1 MWSRSDD
8 FQEVRSMASSQS
20 SSSKGTVW
28 TVLLAITAVL
38 VSIAVYMAMM
48 WAPTAA
54 NLPTEAERL
63 AQRIFYFHVAAG
75 WVGYVAFGVT
85 AVAGILYLIKRQRR
99 FDNLAVSSAEIG
111 VVFTAANLVSGS
123 VWARP
128 TWGTWW
134 SWDDPRLTL
143 AAIVLLVYIAYL
155 MLRNA
160 IDDPERRARLS
171 SIYGIVGFLSVP
183 LSFISV
189 RIWRTIHPAVIGTGS
204 ETAQGGFDMSGNMVV
219 VLLFS
224 IFTFSLL
231 YAVLLYYRLQLE
243 NLRER
248 VDDLKVQAL
257 AES

>member
-1 MWSRSDD
+1 MTAQKRSGRD
-8 FQEVRSMASSQS
+8 
-20 SSSKGTVW
+20 TLW
-28 TVLLAITAVL
+28 TVLTAITGIL
-38 VSIAVYMAMM
+38 ILIGLYLSLL
-48 WAPTAA
+48 WAPEAA
-54 NLPTEAERL
+54 NLSTANERF
-63 AQRIFYFHVAAG
+63 AQRIFYFHVSAG

-85 AVAGILYLIKRQRR
+85 AAASVLYLIKRQRR

-111 VVFTAANLVSGS
+111 VIFTAANLVSGS
-123 VWARP
+123 IWARP
-128 TWGTWW
+128 TWNTWW

-143 AAIVLLVYIAYL
+143 AAIVLMVYIAYL

-204 ETAQGGFDMSGNMVV
+204 ETSQGGFDMSGSMVM

-224 IFTFSLL
+224 IFTFTLL
-231 YAVLLYYRLQLE
+231 YFVLLHYRLRLE
-243 NLRER
+243 SQR
-248 VDDLKVQAL
+248 VELEELKAVML

>member
-1 MWSRSDD
+1 MATSNRSSG
-8 FQEVRSMASSQS
+8 RSAL
-20 SSSKGTVW
+20 W
-28 TVLLAITAVL
+28 TVLLVITGVL
-38 VSIAVYMAMM
+38 ITVGVYMSMI
-48 WAPTAA
+48 WAPTAV
-54 NLPTEAERL
+54 NMPTEAERL

-75 WVGYVAFGVT
+75 WVGYLAFGVT
-85 AVAGILYLIKRQRR
+85 AIASILYLLKRQRR

-123 VWARP
+123 IWARP

-143 AAIVLLVYIAYL
+143 AAIVLLVYIAYM

-204 ETAQGGFDMSGNMVV
+204 ETSQGGFDMSGNMVV
-219 VLLFS
+219 VLLYA

-231 YAVLLYYRLQLE
+231 YVVLLHYRLQLE
-243 NLRER
+243 NLREQ
-248 VDDLKVQAL
+248 VDDLKMQAL
-257 AES
+257 ADV

>member
-1 MWSRSDD
+1 MAESKKSR
-8 FQEVRSMASSQS
+8 AGG
-20 SSSKGTVW
+20 KIW
-28 TVLLAITAVL
+28 TALLVLTAIL
-38 VSIAVYMAMM
+38 IAVGVYLSVA
-48 WAPTAA
+48 WAPTAV
-54 NLPTEAERL
+54 NLPTEAEQM

-75 WVGYVAFGVT
+75 WVGYLAFGVT
-85 AVAGILYLIKRQRR
+85 AAAGVLYLLKRQRR
-99 FDNLAVSSAEIG
+99 WDHVAVSSAEIG

-189 RIWRTIHPAVIGTGS
+189 RIWRTIHPAVIGTTS
-204 ETAQGGFDMSGNMVV
+204 ETAQGGFDMSGNMVG

-224 IFTFSLL
+224 IVTFSLL
-231 YAVLLYYRLQLE
+231 YVVLLHYRLRLE
-243 NLRER
+243 DLWEQ
-248 VDDLKVQAL
+248 VEDLKTRAL
-257 AES
+257 VEA

>member
-1 MWSRSDD
+1 MTAQKRSGRET
-8 FQEVRSMASSQS
+8 FWMALT
-20 SSSKGTVW
+20 GVTG
-28 TVLLAITAVL
+28 VLIL
-38 VSIAVYMAMM
+38 VGVYLSLL

-54 NLPTEAERL
+54 NLPTVNEQM

-85 AVAGILYLIKRQRR
+85 AAASVLYLIKRSRR
-99 FDNLAVSSAEIG
+99 FDNVAVSSAEIG

-123 VWARP
+123 IWARP
-128 TWGTWW
+128 TWNTWW

-143 AAIVLLVYIAYL
+143 AAIVLMVYIAYL

-160 IDDPERRARLS
+160 IDDPERKARLS

-189 RIWRTIHPAVIGTGS
+189 RIWRTIHPAVIGTAS
-204 ETAQGGFDMSGNMVV
+204 ESAQGGFDMSGNMVV

-231 YAVLLYYRLQLE
+231 YFVLLHYRLRLEDQRVELEEYKLAVLA
-243 NLRER
+243 
-248 VDDLKVQAL
+248 D
-257 AES
+257 S

>member
-1 MWSRSDD
+1 MAESKNSRGGG
-8 FQEVRSMASSQS
+8 QI
-20 SSSKGTVW
+20 W
-28 TVLLAITAVL
+28 TALLVLTAIL
-38 VSIAVYMAMM
+38 IAVGVYLSVA
-48 WAPTAA
+48 WAPTAV
-54 NLPTEAERL
+54 NLPTEAEQM

-85 AVAGILYLIKRQRR
+85 AAAGVLYLLKRQRR
-99 FDNLAVSSAEIG
+99 FDNVAVSSAEIG

-160 IDDPERRARLS
+160 VDDPERRARLS

-189 RIWRTIHPAVIGTGS
+189 RIWRTIHPAVIGTTS
-204 ETAQGGFDMSGNMVV
+204 ETAQGGFDMSGNMVM

-224 IFTFSLL
+224 IATFSLL
-231 YAVLLYYRLQLE
+231 YVVLLHYRLKLE
-243 NLRER
+243 TLREQ
-248 VDDLKVQAL
+248 VEDLKIHALTQA
-257 AES
+257 

>member
-1 MWSRSDD
+1 
-8 FQEVRSMASSQS
+8 MAE
-20 SSSKGTVW
+20 SKKPRGGGKIW
-28 TVLLAITAVL
+28 TALLVLTAIL
-38 VSIAVYMAMM
+38 IAVGVYLSVA
-48 WAPTAA
+48 WAPTAV
-54 NLPTEAERL
+54 NLPTEAEQM

-75 WVGYVAFGVT
+75 WVGYLAFGVT
-85 AVAGILYLIKRQRR
+85 AAAGVLYLLKRQRR
-99 FDNLAVSSAEIG
+99 WDHVAVSSAEIG

-143 AAIVLLVYIAYL
+143 AAIVLLVYVAYL

-189 RIWRTIHPAVIGTGS
+189 RIWRTIHPAVIGTTS
-204 ETAQGGFDMSGNMVV
+204 ETAQGGFDMSGNMVG

-224 IFTFSLL
+224 IATFSLL
-231 YAVLLYYRLQLE
+231 YVVLLHYRLRLE
-243 NLRER
+243 DLREQ
-248 VDDLKVQAL
+248 VEDLKTRAL
-257 AES
+257 AEA

>member
-1 MWSRSDD
+1 MTAHKRSGRET
-8 FQEVRSMASSQS
+8 FWMALT
-20 SSSKGTVW
+20 GVTG
-28 TVLLAITAVL
+28 VLIL
-38 VSIAVYMAMM
+38 VGVYLSLI

-54 NLPTEAERL
+54 NLPTVNEQM

-85 AVAGILYLIKRQRR
+85 AAASVLYLIKRSRR
-99 FDNLAVSSAEIG
+99 FDNVAVSSAEIG

-123 VWARP
+123 IWARP
-128 TWGTWW
+128 TWNTWW

-143 AAIVLLVYIAYL
+143 AAIVLMVYIAYL

-160 IDDPERRARLS
+160 IDDPERKARLS

-189 RIWRTIHPAVIGTGS
+189 RIWRTIHPAVIGTAS
-204 ETAQGGFDMSGNMVV
+204 ESAQGGFDMSGNMVV

-231 YAVLLYYRLQLE
+231 YFVLLHYRLRLEDQRVELEEYKLAVLA
-243 NLRER
+243 
-248 VDDLKVQAL
+248 D
-257 AES
+257 S

>member
-1 MWSRSDD
+1 MAVSKESRG
-8 FQEVRSMASSQS
+8 AS
-20 SSSKGTVW
+20 KIW
-28 TVLLAITAVL
+28 TALLVLTAIL
-38 VSIAVYMAMM
+38 IAVGVYLSVA

-54 NLPTEAERL
+54 NLPTEAEQM

-75 WVGYVAFGVT
+75 WVGYLAFGVT
-85 AVAGILYLIKRQRR
+85 AAAGVLYLLKRQRR
-99 FDNLAVSSAEIG
+99 FDNIAVSSAEIG

-160 IDDPERRARLS
+160 IDEPERRARLA

-189 RIWRTIHPAVIGTGS
+189 RIWRTIHPAVIGTAS
-204 ETAQGGFDMSGNMVV
+204 ETSQGGFDMSGNMVM
-219 VLLFS
+219 VLLYA

-231 YAVLLYYRLQLE
+231 YVVLLHYRLRLE
-243 NLRER
+243 NLREQ
-248 VDDLKVQAL
+248 VDDLKMRAL
-257 AES
+257 AEA

>member
-1 MWSRSDD
+1 MAESKRSRGGG
-8 FQEVRSMASSQS
+8 
-20 SSSKGTVW
+20 KIW
-28 TVLLAITAVL
+28 TALLVLTAIMTAVG
-38 VSIAVYMAMM
+38 VYLSVA
-48 WAPTAA
+48 WAPTAV
-54 NLPTEAERL
+54 NLPTEAEQM

-85 AVAGILYLIKRQRR
+85 AAAGVLYLLKRQRR
-99 FDNLAVSSAEIG
+99 FDNVAVSSAEIG

-160 IDDPERRARLS
+160 VDDPERRARLS

-189 RIWRTIHPAVIGTGS
+189 RIWRTIHPAVIGTTS
-204 ETAQGGFDMSGNMVV
+204 ETAQGGFDMSGNMVM

-224 IFTFSLL
+224 IVTFSLL
-231 YAVLLYYRLQLE
+231 YVVLLHYRLKLE
-243 NLRER
+243 TLREQ
-248 VDDLKVQAL
+248 VEDLKIHALTQA
-257 AES
+257 

>member
-1 MWSRSDD
+1 MAVSQKARGESKIWS
-8 FQEVRSMASSQS
+8 
-20 SSSKGTVW
+20 
-28 TVLLAITAVL
+28 VLLVVTAILISVG
-38 VSIAVYMAMM
+38 VYLSVA
-48 WAPTAA
+48 WAPTAV
-54 NLPTEAERL
+54 NLPTEAEQL

-75 WVGYVAFGVT
+75 WVGYLAFGVT
-85 AVAGILYLIKRQRR
+85 AAAGVLYLLKRQRR
-99 FDNLAVSSAEIG
+99 FDSVAVSSAEIG

-143 AAIVLLVYIAYL
+143 AAIVLLVYVAYL

-160 IDDPERRARLS
+160 IDEPERRARLS

-189 RIWRTIHPAVIGTGS
+189 RIWRTIHPAVIGTAS
-204 ETAQGGFDMSGNMVV
+204 NTAQGGFDMSGNMVV

-224 IFTFSLL
+224 IATFSLL
-231 YAVLLYYRLQLE
+231 YVVLLHYRLQLE
-243 NLRER
+243 TLRER
-248 VDDLKVQAL
+248 VEDLKMHAL
-257 AES
+257 TEA

>member
-1 MWSRSDD
+1 
-8 FQEVRSMASSQS
+8 MAT
-20 SSSKGTVW
+20 SKKSTGKDTLW
-28 TVLLAITAVL
+28 LVLLALTGVLTAVG
-38 VSIAVYMAMM
+38 VYLSMV
-48 WAPTAA
+48 WAPTAV
-54 NLPTEAERL
+54 NMPTEAERY

-75 WVGYVAFGVT
+75 WVGYLAFGVT
-85 AVAGILYLIKRQRR
+85 AIGGILYLLKRQRR

-111 VVFTAANLVSGS
+111 VVFTTANLVSGS

-189 RIWRTIHPAVIGTGS
+189 RIWRTIHPAVIGTTS

-231 YAVLLYYRLQLE
+231 YAVLLHYRLKLE
-243 NLRER
+243 DMREQ
-248 VDDLKVQAL
+248 VEDLKMHAL
-257 AES
+257 AEL

>member
-1 MWSRSDD
+1 MVTAKKTRS
-8 FQEVRSMASSQS
+8 E
-20 SSSKGTVW
+20 SKLW
-28 TVLLAITAVL
+28 PVLLVVTAAL
-38 VSIAVYMAMM
+38 IAVGVYLAVA

-54 NLPTEAERL
+54 NLPTVAEQM

-85 AVAGILYLIKRQRR
+85 AVAGILYLLKRQRR
-99 FDNLAVSSAEIG
+99 WDHMAVSSAEIG
-111 VVFTAANLVSGS
+111 VVFTAANLVSGA

-160 IDDPERRARLS
+160 IDEPERRARLS

-189 RIWRTIHPAVIGTGS
+189 RIWRTIHPAVIGTAS
-204 ETAQGGFDMSGNMVV
+204 DTSQGGFDMSGNMVM
-219 VLLFS
+219 VLLYA

-231 YAVLLYYRLQLE
+231 YVVLLHYRLRLE
-243 NLRER
+243 NLREQ
-248 VDDLKVQAL
+248 VDDLKMRAL
-257 AES
+257 AEA

>member
-1 MWSRSDD
+1 MT
-8 FQEVRSMASSQS
+8 ASKESGA
-20 SSSKGTVW
+20 KDTLW
-28 TVLLAITAVL
+28 LILLALTGVL
-38 VSIAVYMAMM
+38 IAVGVYLSMV
-48 WAPTAA
+48 WAPTAV
-54 NLPTEAERL
+54 NMPTEAERY

-75 WVGYVAFGVT
+75 WVGYLAFGVT
-85 AVAGILYLIKRQRR
+85 AVASILYLLKRQRR
-99 FDNLAVSSAEIG
+99 FDNVAVSSAEIG
-111 VVFTAANLVSGS
+111 VIFTAANLVSGS

-189 RIWRTIHPAVIGTGS
+189 RIWRTIHPAVIGTAS

-231 YAVLLYYRLQLE
+231 YVVLLHYRLKLE
-243 NLRER
+243 DMREQ
-248 VDDLKVQAL
+248 VEDLKMRAL
-257 AES
+257 AEL

>member
-1 MWSRSDD
+1 MTASTGKSSR
-8 FQEVRSMASSQS
+8 
-20 SSSKGTVW
+20 KGVIW

-38 VSIAVYMAMM
+38 VMIGVYMSVI

-54 NLPTEAERL
+54 NLPTLAEQMS
-63 AQRIFYFHVAAG
+63 QRIFYFHVAAG

-85 AVAGILYLIKRQRR
+85 ALGGILYLIKRQRR
-99 FDNLAVSSAEIG
+99 WDNLAVSSAEIG
-111 VVFTAANLVSGS
+111 VAFTVANLVSGA

-231 YAVLLYYRLQLE
+231 YVVLLYYRLQLE

-248 VDDLKVQAL
+248 VDDLKTQAL
-257 AES
+257 AEA

>member
-1 MWSRSDD
+1 MATSK
-8 FQEVRSMASSQS
+8 ASSQKS
-20 SSSKGTVW
+20 AGKDTLW
-28 TVLLAITAVL
+28 LVLLALTGVL
-38 VSIAVYMAMM
+38 IAVGVYLSMV
-48 WAPTAA
+48 WAPTAV
-54 NLPTEAERL
+54 NMPTEAERY

-75 WVGYVAFGVT
+75 WVGYLAFGVT
-85 AVAGILYLIKRQRR
+85 ALGGILFLLKRQRR

-123 VWARP
+123 LWARP

-160 IDDPERRARLS
+160 IDDPARRARLS

-189 RIWRTIHPAVIGTGS
+189 RIWRTIHPAVIGTAS

-219 VLLFS
+219 VLLYS

-231 YAVLLYYRLQLE
+231 YVVLLHYRLKLE
-243 NLRER
+243 DMREQ
-248 VDDLKVQAL
+248 VDDLKMRAL
-257 AES
+257 AEL

>member
-1 MWSRSDD
+1 M
-8 FQEVRSMASSQS
+8 VASKKS
-20 SSSKGTVW
+20 SGKDTVW
-28 TVLLAITAVL
+28 LILLALTAVL
-38 VSIAVYMAMM
+38 ITIGVYMSMV
-48 WAPTAA
+48 WAPTAV
-54 NLPTEAERL
+54 NMPTEAEQL

-75 WVGYVAFGVT
+75 WVGYLAFGVT
-85 AVAGILYLIKRQRR
+85 AIAGILYLLKRQRR

-111 VVFTAANLVSGS
+111 VVFTTANLVSGS

-189 RIWRTIHPAVIGTGS
+189 RIWRTIHPAVIGTTS

-231 YAVLLYYRLQLE
+231 YTVLLHYRLKLE
-243 NLRER
+243 DMREQ
-248 VDDLKVQAL
+248 VEDLKMHAL
-257 AES
+257 AEL

>member
-1 MWSRSDD
+1 
-8 FQEVRSMASSQS
+8 MATSKQS
-20 SSSKGTVW
+20 GGESKLW
-28 TVLLAITAVL
+28 LALLAVTALL
-38 VSIAVYMAMM
+38 VVVAVYLAIA
-48 WAPTAA
+48 WAPTAL
-54 NLPTEAERL
+54 NLATEAEQY

-85 AVAGILYLIKRQRR
+85 AVAGILYLLKRQRR
-99 FDNLAVSSAEIG
+99 WDHMAVSSAEIG
-111 VVFTAANLVSGS
+111 VVFTAANLISGA

-171 SIYGIVGFLSVP
+171 AIYGIVGFLSVP

-204 ETAQGGFDMSGNMVV
+204 QTAQGGFDMSGDMVT

-231 YAVLLYYRLQLE
+231 YVVLLHYRLRLE
-243 NLRER
+243 TLRER
-248 VDDLKVQAL
+248 VEDIKIHAL
-257 AES
+257 ADG

>member
-1 MWSRSDD
+1 MVAKKSYRPFW
-8 FQEVRSMASSQS
+8 VA
-20 SSSKGTVW
+20 
-28 TVLLAITAVL
+28 LLGLTAVL
-38 VSIAVYMAMM
+38 VAVGVYLSAM
-48 WAPTAA
+48 WAPTAV
-54 NLPTEAERL
+54 NMPTEAERF

-85 AVAGILYLIKRQRR
+85 AIASIAYLAKRQRR
-99 FDNLAVSSAEIG
+99 FDNLAVASAEIG
-111 VVFTAANLVSGS
+111 VVYTAANLVSGS

-160 IDDPERRARLS
+160 LEEPERRARLS

-204 ETAQGGFDMSGNMVV
+204 ETSQGGFDMGGNMVV
-219 VLLFS
+219 VLLFA
-224 IFTFSLL
+224 IFTFSLM
-231 YAVLLYYRLQLE
+231 YAVLLHYRFTLE
-243 NLRER
+243 EQRER
-248 VDDLKVQAL
+248 LDDLKLRAL
-257 AES
+257 AEM

>member
-1 MWSRSDD
+1 
-8 FQEVRSMASSQS
+8 MATLKQS
-20 SSSKGTVW
+20 GGESKLWLALLIVTALLVTVA
-28 TVLLAITAVL
+28 VYLAIA
-38 VSIAVYMAMM
+38 
-48 WAPTAA
+48 WAPTAL
-54 NLPTEAERL
+54 NLATEAEQY

-85 AVAGILYLIKRQRR
+85 AVAGILYLLKRQRR
-99 FDNLAVSSAEIG
+99 WDHVAVSSAEIG
-111 VVFTAANLVSGS
+111 VVFTATNLVSGA

-171 SIYGIVGFLSVP
+171 AIYGIVGFLSVP

-204 ETAQGGFDMSGNMVV
+204 ETSQGGFDMSGDMVT

-231 YAVLLYYRLQLE
+231 YVVLLHYRLRLE
-243 NLRER
+243 TLREQ
-248 VDDLKVQAL
+248 VEDIKVQAL
-257 AES
+257 AEG

>member
-1 MWSRSDD
+1 M
-8 FQEVRSMASSQS
+8 
-20 SSSKGTVW
+20 GTVSKSSGKSVLW

-38 VSIAVYMAMM
+38 VAVGVYLSVV
-48 WAPTAA
+48 WAPTAM
-54 NLPTEAERL
+54 NMPTEAERL

-75 WVGYVAFGVT
+75 WVGYLAFGVT
-85 AVAGILYLIKRQRR
+85 ALGGILYLVKRQRR
-99 FDNLAVSSAEIG
+99 YDNLAVSSAEIG

-123 VWARP
+123 IWARP

-204 ETAQGGFDMSGNMVV
+204 ETSQGGFDMSGNMVV
-219 VLLFS
+219 VLLYA

-231 YAVLLYYRLQLE
+231 YIVLLHYRLQLE
-243 NLRER
+243 TLREE
-248 VDDLKVQAL
+248 VDDLKTQAL
-257 AES
+257 VEA

>member
-1 MWSRSDD
+1 M
-8 FQEVRSMASSQS
+8 
-20 SSSKGTVW
+20 GTVSKSRGKSVLW

-38 VSIAVYMAMM
+38 VAVGVYLSVV
-48 WAPTAA
+48 WAPTAM
-54 NLPTEAERL
+54 NMPTEAERL

-75 WVGYVAFGVT
+75 WVGYLAFGVT
-85 AVAGILYLIKRQRR
+85 ALGGILYLVKRQRR
-99 FDNLAVSSAEIG
+99 YDNLAVSSAEIG

-123 VWARP
+123 IWARP

-204 ETAQGGFDMSGNMVV
+204 ETSQGGFDMSGNMVV
-219 VLLFS
+219 VLLYA

-231 YAVLLYYRLQLE
+231 YIVLLHYRLQLE
-243 NLRER
+243 TLREE
-248 VDDLKVQAL
+248 VDDLKTQAL
-257 AES
+257 VEA

>member
-1 MWSRSDD
+1 MI
-8 FQEVRSMASSQS
+8 ASKKS
-20 SSSKGTVW
+20 GGRDTLW
-28 TVLLAITAVL
+28 LILLALTGLLITVG
-38 VSIAVYMAMM
+38 VYLSML
-48 WAPTAA
+48 WAPTAV
-54 NLPTEAERL
+54 NMPTEAERF

-75 WVGYVAFGVT
+75 WVGYLAFGVT
-85 AVAGILYLIKRQRR
+85 AVASILYLLKRQRR

-183 LSFISV
+183 LSFLSV
-189 RIWRTIHPAVIGTGS
+189 RIWRTIHPAVIGTTS

-231 YAVLLYYRLQLE
+231 YAVLLHYRLKLE
-243 NLRER
+243 DMREQ
-248 VDDLKVQAL
+248 VEDLKMHAL
-257 AES
+257 AEL

>member
-1 MWSRSDD
+1 M
-8 FQEVRSMASSQS
+8 V
-20 SSSKGTVW
+20 SSKKSSGKDTLW
-28 TVLLAITAVL
+28 LILLALTGVLITVG
-38 VSIAVYMAMM
+38 VYLSMV
-48 WAPTAA
+48 WAPTAV
-54 NLPTEAERL
+54 NMPTEAERY

-75 WVGYVAFGVT
+75 WVGYLAFGVT
-85 AVAGILYLIKRQRR
+85 ALAGILYLLKRQRR

-189 RIWRTIHPAVIGTGS
+189 RIWRTIHPAVIGTTS

-231 YAVLLYYRLQLE
+231 YAVLLHYRLKLE
-243 NLRER
+243 DMREQ
-248 VDDLKVQAL
+248 VEDLKMQAL
-257 AES
+257 AEL

>member
-1 MWSRSDD
+1 MTAQKRSGRD
-8 FQEVRSMASSQS
+8 SL
-20 SSSKGTVW
+20 W
-28 TVLLAITAVL
+28 TVLTAITGL
-38 VSIAVYMAMM
+38 LILIGLYLSLL
-48 WAPTAA
+48 WAPEAA
-54 NLPTEAERL
+54 NLSTANERF
-63 AQRIFYFHVAAG
+63 AQRIFYFHVSAG

-85 AVAGILYLIKRQRR
+85 AAASVLYLIKRQRR

-111 VVFTAANLVSGS
+111 VIFTAANLVSGS
-123 VWARP
+123 IWARP
-128 TWGTWW
+128 TWNTWW

-143 AAIVLLVYIAYL
+143 AAIVLMVYIAYL

-204 ETAQGGFDMSGNMVV
+204 ETSQGGFDMSGSMVM

-224 IFTFSLL
+224 IFAFTLL
-231 YAVLLYYRLQLE
+231 YFVLLHYRLRLE
-243 NLRER
+243 SQR
-248 VDDLKVQAL
+248 VELEEIKAVML

>member
-1 MWSRSDD
+1 MAESKRSRGGG
-8 FQEVRSMASSQS
+8 
-20 SSSKGTVW
+20 KIW
-28 TVLLAITAVL
+28 TALLVLTAIMTAVG
-38 VSIAVYMAMM
+38 VYLSVA
-48 WAPTAA
+48 WAPTAV
-54 NLPTEAERL
+54 NLPTEAEQM

-75 WVGYVAFGVT
+75 WVGYLAFGVT
-85 AVAGILYLIKRQRR
+85 AAAGVLYLLKRQRR
-99 FDNLAVSSAEIG
+99 FDNVAVSSAEIG

-160 IDDPERRARLS
+160 VDDPERRARLS

-189 RIWRTIHPAVIGTGS
+189 RIWRTIHPAVIGTTS
-204 ETAQGGFDMSGNMVV
+204 ETAQGGFDMSGNMVM

-224 IFTFSLL
+224 IATFSLL
-231 YAVLLYYRLQLE
+231 YVVLLHYRLKLE
-243 NLRER
+243 TLREQ
-248 VDDLKVQAL
+248 VEDLKIHALTQA
-257 AES
+257 

>member
-1 MWSRSDD
+1 MT
-8 FQEVRSMASSQS
+8 ASKKSGGQS
-20 SSSKGTVW
+20 VLW
-28 TVLLAITAVL
+28 TVLLVVTAVL
-38 VSIAVYMAMM
+38 VVIGVYLSMV

-54 NLPTEAERL
+54 NLFSEAEQM

-75 WVGYVAFGVT
+75 WVGYLAFGVT
-85 AVAGILYLIKRQRR
+85 AVASILYLLKRQRR

-111 VVFTAANLVSGS
+111 VVFTAANLFSGA

-143 AAIVLLVYIAYL
+143 AAIVLLVYVAYL

-160 IDDPERRARLS
+160 VDDPERRARMAA
-171 SIYGIVGFLSVP
+171 IYGIVGFLSVP

-189 RIWRTIHPAVIGTGS
+189 RVWRTIHPAVIGTAS

-231 YAVLLYYRLQLE
+231 YLVLLHYRLQLE
-243 NLRER
+243 NMREQAE
-248 VDDLKVQAL
+248 DLKLQAL
-257 AES
+257 AEV

>member
-1 MWSRSDD
+1 MTVSKK
-8 FQEVRSMASSQS
+8 SSG
-20 SSSKGTVW
+20 KDTLW
-28 TVLLAITAVL
+28 LILLALTGLL
-38 VSIAVYMAMM
+38 VVIGVYLSIL
-48 WAPTAA
+48 WAPTAV
-54 NLPTEAERL
+54 NMPTEAEQL

-75 WVGYVAFGVT
+75 WVGYLAFGVT
-85 AVAGILYLIKRQRR
+85 ALAGILYLLKRQRR

-123 VWARP
+123 FWARP

-189 RIWRTIHPAVIGTGS
+189 RIWRTIHPAVIGTTS

-231 YAVLLYYRLQLE
+231 YAVLLHYRLKLE
-243 NLRER
+243 DMREQ
-248 VDDLKVQAL
+248 VEDLKMQAL
-257 AES
+257 VEL

>member
-1 MWSRSDD
+1 MAVSRKSRG
-8 FQEVRSMASSQS
+8 ENPIWPA
-20 SSSKGTVW
+20 
-28 TVLLAITAVL
+28 LLALTAVL
-38 VSIAVYMAMM
+38 VMVGVYLSAI
-48 WAPTAA
+48 WAPTAV
-54 NLPTEAERL
+54 NMPTEAERY

-75 WVGYVAFGVT
+75 WVGYLAFGVT
-85 AVAGILYLIKRQRR
+85 ALGSLLYLLKRERR

-123 VWARP
+123 IWARP

-160 IDDPERRARLS
+160 LDDPERRARLAA
-171 SIYGIVGFLSVP
+171 IYGIVGFLSVP

-204 ETAQGGFDMSGNMVV
+204 ETSQGGFDMGGNMVV
-219 VLLFS
+219 VLLYA
-224 IFTFSLL
+224 IAVFSLL
-231 YAVLLYYRLQLE
+231 YLVLLHYRLRLETQREQL
-243 NLRER
+243 
-248 VDDLKVQAL
+248 DDLKLRAL
-257 AES
+257 AEL

>member
-1 MWSRSDD
+1 
-8 FQEVRSMASSQS
+8 MASSQKS
-20 SSSKGTVW
+20 RKSPVW
-28 TVLLAITAVL
+28 TLLLAVTAVL
-38 VSIAVYMAMM
+38 IAVGVYLSMM
-48 WAPTAA
+48 WAPTAV
-54 NLPTEAERL
+54 NMPTEAERF

-85 AVAGILYLIKRQRR
+85 AVAGILYLLKRQRR

-189 RIWRTIHPAVIGTGS
+189 RIWRTIHPAVIGTAS

-231 YAVLLYYRLQLE
+231 YVVLLYYRLQLE
-243 NLRER
+243 NLREQ
-248 VDDLKVQAL
+248 VEELKMQAL
-257 AES
+257 ADA